1 MSLDKVFFLCFTI
14 VIIEIFNEFRIN
26 NYGRILDR
34 FFFLFN
40 VRNIFNTIKISAF
53 LSFLIIIIFKDIPC
67 FKDFYFVVENLNIKE
82 LNFIPAITFTLL
94 IIIFRYERLKTEFG
108 YSYTTNS
115 SILINLKYIIFR
127 LVSFVFVFYVFK
139 YVFISI
145 YQLDTN
151 FLENKMSLFDW
162 YNIELINKNLL
173 FKKGV
178 YFSLVIV
185 LSFFFLINN
194 GFLKINSSYGEEKN
208 IKLDFIKYLFVSFVL
223 CIGLFL
229 SIYSILNAF
238 YSINNSS
245 FKDFISYD
253 NIFGILPIRFASII
267 ILYSFLIYFYKNVLE
282 EKIVYFIVIC
292 FFPLKLKENNLKRTI
307 FYNPYSIINFN
318 DRETLYFSQISFYI
332 INIAISEM
340 AYINNI
346 KSVYFSLLNI
356 IILFIIDDF
365 TIINSYSRGFSD
377 TMKWHVIRIFL
388 ANLLMFISS
397 IILLSGSELYMIL
410 IIYLLFSTFLSFIY
424 FSNFDKIIRGI
435 RNEKKYIS
443 RW

>member
-1 MSLDKVFFLCFTI
+1 MILDNVFFLCVALV
-14 VIIEIFNEFRIN
+14 VIEAFNEFRIN

-34 FFFLFN
+34 FFYLFN
-40 VRNIFNTIKISAF
+40 VRNIFNTIKISSF
-53 LSFLIIIIFKDIPC
+53 LAFLIILFFKNVNYFKDINLI
-67 FKDFYFVVENLNIKE
+67 VEKLDILE
-82 LNFIPAITFTLL
+82 LNYIPAIAFTL
-94 IIIFRYERLKTEFG
+94 ITIVFRYERLKTEFG
-108 YSYTTNS
+108 YSFTTNS
-115 SILINLKYIIFR
+115 SIIVNLNYIIFR
-127 LVSFVFVFYVFK
+127 VVSFVFVFYVFK
-139 YVFISI
+139 YVFIGI
-145 YQLDTN
+145 YQLDSY
-151 FLENKMSLFDW
+151 FLVNKMNIFDW
-162 YNIELINKNLL
+162 YNNELINKSLL

-178 YFSLVIV
+178 YFSSVIV
-185 LSFFFLINN
+185 ISFFFLINN

-245 FKDFISYD
+245 LKDFISYD

-267 ILYSFLIYFYKNVLE
+267 ILYNFLVYFYKNVLE

-292 FFPLKLKENNLKRTI
+292 LIPLKLKENYSKKSI
-307 FYNPYSIINFN
+307 FYNPYNIINFN

-332 INIAISEM
+332 INIAISEI

-365 TIINSYSRGFSD
+365 TIINSYSRGFTN

-397 IILLSGSELYMIL
+397 IILLSSSELFMLL
-410 IIYLLFSTFLSFIY
+410 IIYLLFSIFLSFIY
-424 FSNFDKIIRGI
+424 FSNFDKIIIGI
-435 RNEKKYIS
+435 RNEKKS

>member
-1 MSLDKVFFLCFTI
+1 MILDNVFFLCVAI
-14 VIIEIFNEFRIN
+14 VVIEVFNEFRIN

-34 FFFLFN
+34 FFYLFN
-40 VRNIFNTIKISAF
+40 VRNIFNTIKISSF
-53 LSFLIIIIFKDIPC
+53 LAFLIILFFKNVNYFKDINLI
-67 FKDFYFVVENLNIKE
+67 VEKLDILE
-82 LNFIPAITFTLL
+82 LNYIPAIAFTL
-94 IIIFRYERLKTEFG
+94 ITIVFRYERLKTEFG
-108 YSYTTNS
+108 YSFTTNS
-115 SILINLKYIIFR
+115 SIIVNLKYIIFR

-139 YVFISI
+139 YVFIGI
-145 YQLDTN
+145 YQLDSY
-151 FLENKMSLFDW
+151 FLVNKMNIFDW
-162 YNIELINKNLL
+162 YNNELINKSLL

-178 YFSLVIV
+178 YFSSVIV
-185 LSFFFLINN
+185 ISFFFLINN

-245 FKDFISYD
+245 LKDFISYD

-267 ILYSFLIYFYKNVLE
+267 ILYNFLIYFYKNVLE

-292 FFPLKLKENNLKRTI
+292 FIPLKLKENYSKKSI

-332 INIAISEM
+332 INIAISEI

-365 TIINSYSRGFSD
+365 TIINSYSRGFTD
-377 TMKWHVIRIFL
+377 TMKWHVIRIFF

-397 IILLSGSELYMIL
+397 IILLSSSELFMLL
-410 IIYLLFSTFLSFIY
+410 IIYLLFSILLSFIY
-424 FSNFDKIIRGI
+424 FSNFDKIIIGI
-435 RNEKKYIS
+435 RNEKKS

>member
-1 MSLDKVFFLCFTI
+1 MVLDNVFFLCVAI
-14 VIIEIFNEFRIN
+14 VVIEIFNEFRIN

-34 FFFLFN
+34 FFYLFN
-40 VRNIFNTIKISAF
+40 VRNIFNTIKISSF
-53 LSFLIIIIFKDIPC
+53 LSFLIIIFFKDVPC
-67 FKDFYFVVENLNIKE
+67 FKDIYFIIKKLGILE
-82 LNFIPAITFTLL
+82 LNYIPAIAFTLL
-94 IIIFRYERLKTEFG
+94 IIVFRYERLKTEFG

-115 SILINLKYIIFR
+115 SIVVNLKYIVFR

-139 YVFISI
+139 YVFIGI
-145 YQLDTN
+145 YQLDTY
-151 FLENKMSLFDW
+151 FLKNKMSLFDW
-162 YNIELINKNLL
+162 YNIELINKSLL

-178 YFSLVIV
+178 YFSFVIV
-185 LSFFFLINN
+185 TSFFFLINN

-208 IKLDFIKYLFVSFVL
+208 IKIDFIKYLFVSFVL

-292 FFPLKLKENNLKRTI
+292 FIPLKLKENYSKRSI
-307 FYNPYSIINFN
+307 FYNPYSIIDFN

-332 INIAISEM
+332 INIAISEI

-377 TMKWHVIRIFL
+377 TMKCHVIRIFS

-397 IILLSGSELYMIL
+397 IILLSGSELYILL
-410 IIYLLFSTFLSFIY
+410 IIYLSFSIFLSFIY
-424 FSNFDKIIRGI
+424 FSNFDKVIRGI

-443 RW
+443 KW

>member
-1 MSLDKVFFLCFTI
+1 MILDNVFFLCVAI
-14 VIIEIFNEFRIN
+14 VVIEIFNEFRIN

-34 FFFLFN
+34 FFYLFN
-40 VRNIFNTIKISAF
+40 VRNIFNTIKISSF
-53 LSFLIIIIFKDIPC
+53 LSFLIIIFFKDVAY
-67 FKDFYFVVENLNIKE
+67 FKDFYLIIEKLDILE
-82 LNFIPAITFTLL
+82 LNYIPAIAFTLL
-94 IIIFRYERLKTEFG
+94 IIVFRYERLKTEFG

-115 SILINLKYIIFR
+115 SIVVNLKYIIFR

-139 YVFISI
+139 YVFIGI
-145 YQLDTN
+145 YQLDTY
-151 FLENKMSLFDW
+151 FLVNKMSLFDW
-162 YNIELINKNLL
+162 YNNELINKSLL

-178 YFSLVIV
+178 YFSSVIV
-185 LSFFFLINN
+185 ISFFFLINN
-194 GFLKINSSYGEEKN
+194 GFLKINSYYGEEKN

-282 EKIVYFIVIC
+282 GKIVYFILIC
-292 FFPLKLKENNLKRTI
+292 FIPLKLEENYSKRSI
-307 FYNPYSIINFN
+307 FYNPYSIIDFN

-332 INIAISEM
+332 INIAISEI

-365 TIINSYSRGFSD
+365 TIINSYSRGFTD

-388 ANLLMFISS
+388 ANLLMFVSS
-397 IILLSGSELYMIL
+397 IILLSSSELFMLL
-410 IIYLLFSTFLSFIY
+410 IIYLLFSIFLSIIY